1 MAKQLSFGEKG
12 RDSLLKGVRT
22 LADAVRFTLGPRGR
36 NVVIDRGTGKP
47 LSTNDGVTVTKEIEV
62 KDRLR
67 NVGIEMVKQVAS
79 KTNDDVGDGTTTA
92 VVLAHA
98 IFEEGLKSVAAGAH
112 PMAVKRGIDKAIE
125 AAVDAIASMAKPVKG
140 RKEIEQVAT
149 IASGND
155 PEIGGLVADAMAK
168 TTADGIIACEE
179 AKGVETSVE
188 VVEGM
193 QFDRGYISPYF
204 ITDPGTM
211 ECVLEDALIL
221 IHDKKLSSAADV
233 IPLLE
238 KIYRGP
244 NRPLFIVAEDVEG
257 EALATLVVNRI
268 RGIMSVAAVKAPGFG
283 DRRKALLQDMA
294 ILTGGEVV
302 SEETGKKME
311 NAELDDL
318 GSAKKVRIDKDRTT
332 IIEGG
337 GAPEKVKARADQ
349 LRREMTETTSD
360 YEREKLEERL
370 AKIVGGVSIVRVGAP
385 TEIAMKEK
393 KARVEDALH
402 ATRAA
407 ALEGIVPGGGV
418 AFVRAIPRVKRM
430 RLEGDEK
437 IGAQV
442 VERALSAPMRQ
453 IAQNA
458 GKNGYLIVEK
468 AMGMKANMGFDAE
481 EEKFRDMMLAGI
493 VDPAKVVRTALMNA
507 ASIAGLMLTCEA
519 IVAEMPEEEEEPH
532 AGHHHHH

>member
-1 MAKQLSFGEKG
+1 
-12 RDSLLKGVRT
+12 
-22 LADAVRFTLGPRGR
+22 
-36 NVVIDRGTGKP
+36 
-47 LSTNDGVTVTKEIEV
+47 
-62 KDRLR
+62 
-67 NVGIEMVKQVAS
+67 
-79 KTNDDVGDGTTTA
+79 
-92 VVLAHA
+92 
-98 IFEEGLKSVAAGAH
+98 
-112 PMAVKRGIDKAIE
+112 
-125 AAVDAIASMAKPVKG
+125 
-140 RKEIEQVAT
+140 
-149 IASGND
+149 
-155 PEIGGLVADAMAK
+155 
-168 TTADGIIACEE
+168 
-179 AKGVETSVE
+179 
-188 VVEGM
+188 
-193 QFDRGYISPYF
+193 
-204 ITDPGTM
+204 
-211 ECVLEDALIL
+211 
-221 IHDKKLSSAADV
+221 
-233 IPLLE
+233 
-238 KIYRGP
+238 
-244 NRPLFIVAEDVEG
+244 
-257 EALATLVVNRI
+257 
-268 RGIMSVAAVKAPGFG
+268 
-283 DRRKALLQDMA
+283 
-294 ILTGGEVV
+294 
-302 SEETGKKME
+302 
-311 NAELDDL
+311 
-318 GSAKKVRIDKDRTT
+318 
-332 IIEGG
+332 
-337 GAPEKVKARADQ
+337 
-349 LRREMTETTSD
+349 MTETTSD

-437 IGAQV
+437 IGSQV

-458 GKNGYLIVEK
+458 GRNGYLIVEK

>member
-1 MAKQLSFGEKG
+1 MAKQLAFGGKG
-12 RDSLLKGVRT
+12 RASLQNGVRI
-22 LADAVRFTLGPRGR
+22 LADAVRVTLGPRGR
-36 NVVIDRGTGKP
+36 NVMIDKESGAP

-67 NVGIEMVKQVAS
+67 NVGIEMVKEVAS
-79 KTNDDVGDGTTTA
+79 KTSDDVGDGTTTA
-92 VVLAHA
+92 VVLANA
-98 IFEEGLKSVAAGAH
+98 IFEEGLKNVAAGAD
-112 PMAVKRGIDKAIE
+112 PMAVKRGIDRAVE
-125 AAVDAIASMAKPVKG
+125 VAVDTVWSMAKPAKG

-155 PEIGGLVADAMAK
+155 PEVGKLIADAIEK
-168 TTADGIIACEE
+168 TSADGIIACEE
-179 AKGVETSVE
+179 AKTVETTVD

-204 ITDPGTM
+204 ITDATTM
-211 ECVLEDALIL
+211 ECVMEDALIL
-221 IHDKKLSSAADV
+221 IHDKKLSSAGDV
-233 IPLLE
+233 IPILE
-238 KIYRGP
+238 KVYQGP
-244 NRPLFIVAEDVEG
+244 NCPLLIVAEDVEG

-268 RGIMSVAAVKAPGFG
+268 RGTLSVAAVKAPGFG

-294 ILTGGEVV
+294 ILTGGEVI
-302 SEETGKKME
+302 SEETGKKVE
-311 NAELDDL
+311 NVEIEEL
-318 GSAKKVRIDKDRTT
+318 GSAKKVRIDKDHTT

-337 GAPEKVKARADQ
+337 GSPEHIKARAVQ

-370 AKIVGGVSIVRVGAP
+370 AKLVGGVSIVRVGAP
-385 TEIAMKEK
+385 TEAAMKEK

-407 ALEGIVPGGGV
+407 AEEGIVPGGGV

-430 RLEGDEK
+430 RLKGDEK

-453 IAQNA
+453 IADNA
-458 GKNGYLIVEK
+458 GRNGSLVVEK
-468 AMGMKANMGFDAE
+468 VAGMKQNMGYDAE
-481 EEKFRDMMLAGI
+481 ADKFRDMMLAGI
-493 VDPAKVVRTALMNA
+493 ADPAKVVRTSLQNA

-519 IVAEMPEEEEEPH
+519 IVAEKPEEEKESH
-532 AGHHHHH
+532 AAHHHHH